1 MGWVE
6 VLLAS
11 SLVCCVFQLAR
22 GDEPVK
28 PTAPASEANPAVPAP
43 GHSVHGEAFNDGP
56 RHAAYLMPGM
66 GKVHFPVT
74 TKKPEVQAFIDQGV
88 AQLHSFYYF
97 ESERSFRQAAKI
109 DPDCAMAYWGMAMSN
124 INNAKRATGFLKE
137 ARKRAASLARRESLY
152 LEALESFYKEGANAK
167 TKRQRLAARPRD
179 DRPGVPRRHRRS
191 RLAGHGDLAERH
203 GRDRQP
209 AGG

>member
-1 MGWVE
+1 MVRGVVCRE
-6 VLLAS
+6 PACVSVS
-11 SLVCCVFQLAR
+11 SSSAR

-28 PTAPASEANPAVPAP
+28 PTAPASEANPAVPAA

-74 TKKPEVQAFIDQGV
+74 SKKPEAQAFIDQGV

-97 ESERSFRQAAKI
+97 EAERSFRQAAKI

-124 INNAKRATGFLKE
+124 VNNAKRAQGFLKE
-137 ARKRAASLARRESLY
+137 ARKRAAVARAARVALPRRPGVVFQGGRE
-152 LEALESFYKEGANAK
+152 
-167 TKRQRLAARPRD
+167 RQDQAAGLAAGPRD
-179 DRPGVPRRHRRS
+179 DRPGVS
-191 RLAGHGDLAERH
+191 RATSTLAPGWRW
-203 GRDRQP
+203 
-209 AGG
+209 